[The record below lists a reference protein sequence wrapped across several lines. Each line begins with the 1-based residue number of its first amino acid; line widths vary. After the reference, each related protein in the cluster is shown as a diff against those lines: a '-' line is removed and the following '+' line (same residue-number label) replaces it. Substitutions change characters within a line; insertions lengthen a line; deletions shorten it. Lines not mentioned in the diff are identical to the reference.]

1 MDWDTIE
8 RNWDRYK
15 NLAREKWHRIPDT
28 AFESLGGS
36 RDRLIEAIEQAYD
49 VSMDQAQREVSHWS
63 RESAPIAEAQADDL
77 ARSRSRARAAAEIR
91 ALAEGTSTRIAEGRQ
106 RFADLREEAGVRGAV
121 AVDQVRGQV
130 QAHPAATLAIA
141 VGVGML
147 LGHLMMR
154 RR

>member
-49 VSMDQAQREVSHWS
+49 VSREQALREVSYWS
-63 RESAPIAEAQADDL
+63 REATRAADAVAEDL
-77 ARSRSRARAAAEIR
+77 SRSRARAAAEIR

-106 RFADLREEAGVRGAV
+106 RFADLREEAGGRGAV